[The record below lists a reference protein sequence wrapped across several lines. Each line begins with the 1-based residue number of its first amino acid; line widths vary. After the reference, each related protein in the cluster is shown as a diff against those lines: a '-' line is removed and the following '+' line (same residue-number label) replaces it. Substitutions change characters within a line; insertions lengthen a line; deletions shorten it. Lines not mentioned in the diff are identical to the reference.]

1 MVQSFYVWR
10 IYNRTKNIWV
20 SLIIEVVSTWMPSF
34 VPVLNSFSRLL
45 LSNVF
50 SLGISV
56 SLYELLFVCTSALA
70 ESWQVTVHGRGVEKL
85 LAVSPEVS
93 VRVYASSNLDSG
105 VFWLDSR
112 CGSPEVHPVMW
123 WLHQRLS
130 SWCVIQSSPAISPV
144 TEANY

>member
-1 MVQSFYVWR
+1 
-10 IYNRTKNIWV
+10 
-20 SLIIEVVSTWMPSF
+20 MPSF

-70 ESWQVTVHGRGVEKL
+70 ESGQVTVHGRGVEKL

-93 VRVYASSNLDSG
+93 VRVYASCNLDSG
-105 VFWLDSR
+105 VF
-112 CGSPEVHPVMW
+112 
-123 WLHQRLS
+123 
-130 SWCVIQSSPAISPV
+130 
-144 TEANY
+144 